1 MKNLTREERETV
13 LDNVDAFGNE
23 TIISTNDAEDC
34 WNVCTASPMW
44 IRRLEK
50 IGAELV
56 RVHDGE
62 THRHYRLPMNMVSVR
77 RPPSFTDEQ
86 RAEMSERATALR
98 QKQMAERD
106 SL

>member
-23 TIISTNDAEDC
+23 TIISTNEAEDC

-44 IRRLEK
+44 MRRLEK

-56 RVHDGE
+56 KVHDGG
-62 THRHYRLPMNMVSVR
+62 THKHYRLEMNMVTLRKPVQQSE
-77 RPPSFTDEQ
+77 EQ
-86 RAEMSERATALR
+86 RRAS
-98 QKQMAERD
+98 AERIRE
-106 SL
+106 LNLNKGQ